1 MMEALRA
8 PIPPSLRKWVNTR
21 SKGEG
26 CGDACVS
33 TKLKYQPPPRKAI
46 AHSVGK
52 QAITMEHPIEINSTR
67 IAAHFVTCAPCGMIW
82 RTTNAT
88 RCPRCAQAY
97 GLPFQLDDLRASQ
110 LMDAMANFGNE
121 EEYKDHDGDDIMRLA
136 LAMED
141 PLSERQRILARFQRA
156 MDHCQ
161 WFNYEDPWYTQ
172 TCWMVLREHH
182 FDHPMPHLQ
191 RAMEILEAQF
201 QERVVLVDER
211 GNLVDQDPLM
221 G

>member
-1 MMEALRA
+1 
-8 PIPPSLRKWVNTR
+8 
-21 SKGEG
+21 
-26 CGDACVS
+26 
-33 TKLKYQPPPRKAI
+33 
-46 AHSVGK
+46 
-52 QAITMEHPIEINSTR
+52 MEHVIEITSTR

-110 LMDAMANFGNE
+110 LMEAMADFGNE
-121 EEYKDHDGDDIMRLA
+121 EEYKEEDDIMRLA

-141 PLSERQRILARFQRA
+141 
-156 MDHCQ
+156 HCQ
-161 WFNYEDPWYTQ
+161 WFNDEDPWYTQ
-172 TCWMVLREHH
+172 TCWMVLREHLREH
-182 FDHPMPHLQ
+182 LRDEPMPHIEK
-191 RAMEILEAQF
+191 AMEILEAQF

-211 GNLVDQDPLM
+211 GNQPADPLM

>member
-1 MMEALRA
+1 
-8 PIPPSLRKWVNTR
+8 
-21 SKGEG
+21 
-26 CGDACVS
+26 
-33 TKLKYQPPPRKAI
+33 
-46 AHSVGK
+46 
-52 QAITMEHPIEINSTR
+52 MEHVINITSTR
-67 IAAHFVTCAPCGMIW
+67 IAAHFVTCAPCGNVW

-110 LMDAMANFGNE
+110 LMEAMADFGNE

-141 PLSERQRILARFQRA
+141 
-156 MDHCQ
+156 HCQ

-172 TCWMVLREHH
+172 TCWMVLREYH
-182 FDHPMPHLQ
+182 FDHPTPHIQ
-191 RAMEILEAQF
+191 RAMEIFEAQF

>member
-1 MMEALRA
+1 MEA
-8 PIPPSLRKWVNTR
+8 
-21 SKGEG
+21 
-26 CGDACVS
+26 
-33 TKLKYQPPPRKAI
+33 
-46 AHSVGK
+46 
-52 QAITMEHPIEINSTR
+52 ITSTR
-67 IAAHFVTCAPCGMIW
+67 IAAHFVTCAPCGNVW

-110 LMDAMANFGNE
+110 LMEAMADFGNE
-121 EEYKDHDGDDIMRLA
+121 EEYKEEDDIMRLA

-141 PLSERQRILARFQRA
+141 PLSDRQRILARFQRA

-161 WFNYEDPWYTQ
+161 WFNDEDPWYTQ
-172 TCWMVLREHH
+172 TCWMVLREHLREH
-182 FDHPMPHLQ
+182 LRDEPMPHIEK
-191 RAMEILEAQF
+191 AMEILEAQF